1 MKGLERM
8 RLKFIFEKWAAEA
21 LRKID
26 LSDVSP
32 LPEIEGTKYNT
43 LLFVEDTSLE
53 DLKLSMTTEISLKG
67 LNNQNTVNELGK
79 KLYKIY
85 DEILY
90 QQDYVIAQAMKQEN
104 KKN

>member
-1 MKGLERM
+1 MK
-8 RLKFIFEKWAAEA
+8 LKFIFEKWAAEA

-32 LPEIEGTKYNT
+32 LPEIEETKYNT
-43 LLFVEDTSLE
+43 FVYVESNSLE
-53 DLKLSMTTEISLKG
+53 RMKLSMNSEISLKG
-67 LNNQNTVNELGK
+67 LDNEETVNELGK

-104 KKN
+104 KKS